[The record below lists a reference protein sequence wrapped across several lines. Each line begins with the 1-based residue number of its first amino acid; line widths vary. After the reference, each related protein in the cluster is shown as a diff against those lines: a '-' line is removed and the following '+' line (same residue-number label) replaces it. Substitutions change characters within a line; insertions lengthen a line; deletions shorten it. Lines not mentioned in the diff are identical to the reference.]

1 MHLQWGP
8 LMGSGVRGQGSGVWG
23 LGSEVMAR
31 GTEAGGSVTV
41 ARTQLFGYAIAAAYT
56 HTSVHGWP
64 RSRT

>member
-1 MHLQWGP
+1 
-8 LMGSGVRGQGSGVWG
+8 MGSGVRGQGLGSGVRG
-23 LGSEVMAR
+23 HGS